1 MSKEIQVLADGVFQ
15 IVTTDTKTGKVKD
28 AEKITADKVLD
39 HKQIGSAIGQ
49 AVKTQG
55 TMRNAWLSFLSVV
68 LASPVLDGY
77 KGQGDKTTGKL
88 AKEFK
93 ASVRNAEEHAVRE
106 LVKEGALKL
115 PKAGNNEEAAFQSFV
130 GALRE
135 DKNYSNAKNLASRY
149 FAFIGSNVTTPSGHI
164 IPAPVMT
171 EAINNVLDKAA
182 PDNSVNAKLK
192 AIELFLSEKENLDA
206 TDAIESVVVLRRLL
220 STVEGIVTH
229 YAEMRTAA
237 GVGAVPQAA
246 AQAMEKAAA
255 EAEPALM

>member
-1 MSKEIQVLADGVFQ
+1 MSKEIQILADGVFQ
-15 IVTTDTKTGKVKD
+15 IVTTDTKTGKVTD

-115 PKAGNNEEAAFQSFV
+115 PKAANEEAAFQSFV

-149 FAFIGSNVTTPSGHI
+149 FAFVGSNVTTPSGHI

-171 EAINNVLDKAA
+171 EAINNVLEKAA

-192 AIELFLSEKENLDA
+192 AIELYLSEKENLDA
-206 TDAIESVVVLRRLL
+206 ADAVESVVVLRRLL
-220 STVEGIVTH
+220 STVEGIVNH

-237 GVGAVPQAA
+237 GAGAVPQVA
-246 AQAMEKAAA
+246 AQAMVKAATQ
-255 EAEPALM
+255 EEPALM

>member
-1 MSKEIQVLADGVFQ
+1 MSKEIQILADGVFQ

-28 AEKITADKVLD
+28 AEKITADVVLN
-39 HKQIGSAIGQ
+39 HKEIGSAIGQ

-68 LASPVLDGY
+68 LASPVLEGY
-77 KGQGDKTTGKL
+77 KGQGDRTTGKL

-115 PKAGNNEEAAFQSFV
+115 PKAANEEAAFQSFV
-130 GALRE
+130 GSLRE

-149 FAFIGSNVTTPSGHI
+149 FAFVGSNVVTPSGHI

-171 EAINNVLDKAA
+171 EAINNVLDKAT

-206 TDAIESVVVLRRLL
+206 ADAIECVVVLRRLL
-220 STVEGIVTH
+220 STVEGVVTH

-237 GVGAVPQAA
+237 GAGVPAMAEAATKAA
-246 AQAMEKAAA
+246 AQ
-255 EAEPALM
+255 EPALM